1 MKFVI
6 GLFAAV
12 MIPIAA
18 IVVAY
23 DIAKVWVE
31 DLVERIL

>member
-1 MKFVI
+1 MKFVL
-6 GLFAAV
+6 GVLAAV

-23 DIAKVWVE
+23 DVAKVWVE
-31 DLVERIL
+31 DLVERT

>member
-1 MKFVI
+1 MKFVL
-6 GLFAAV
+6 GALAAV

-23 DIAKVWVE
+23 DVAKVWVE
-31 DLVERIL
+31 DLVERT